1 MKKITAQYF
10 SFLLLMITLTNNGFS
25 LELNSK
31 LSGGYDSNPS
41 TLADKFDP
49 EAAIFARIRATVS
62 QKITSNLKTSISVNS
77 RRYNSDGENS
87 DTNRSKLSLKYR
99 DTIGEKMKSKLTLSA
114 DIGTFDKTYVSH
126 TTGNIGTFSGQ
137 DLSDRYD
144 YQWWSTS
151 ASLSKKI
158 TRRLTANFGSEML
171 VRDYEDYDIAGL
183 SNFDYRQLTFSTRWR
198 YRFSKSHR
206 SILNLGLSKR
216 EYDDKRELTLTG
228 TTIENSDLMYTHQN
242 VSLSHRYKF
251 NRYLTIKGSASYF
264 SQQDSG
270 QGYYDYIRLSS
281 QLAIRYKV
289 LPLSNIQLKFD
300 YRKDDYER
308 ADAQNNNQ
316 QDEGDTLSKK
326 ETRSVSLRFESQL
339 PFKMLLGKRPTK
351 SYPTLYALWQNKS
364 IEANDAN
371 YTYDRQQIQAGIL
384 FHF

>member
-1 MKKITAQYF
+1 MMAL
-10 SFLLLMITLTNNGFS
+10 SNNGFS
-25 LELNSK
+25 LTLNSNI
-31 LSGGYDSNPS
+31 SGGYDSNPS
-41 TLADKFDP
+41 TLTDKLNP
-49 EAAIFARIRATVS
+49 EAAAFSRIRATVS
-62 QKITSNLKTSISVNS
+62 QKITSSIKTKISVNS
-77 RRYNSDGENS
+77 RRYSSDGKNA
-87 DTNRSKLSLKYR
+87 DTSRSKFSLKYK
-99 DTIGEKMKSKLTLSA
+99 DKIGEKMKSTLTLSA
-114 DIGTFDKTYVSH
+114 NIGIFDKTYVSH

-151 ASLSKKI
+151 GSLSKKI
-158 TRRLTANFGSEML
+158 TRRLTANFGAKML

-206 SILNLGLSKR
+206 SILDLGLSKR

-228 TTIENSDLMYTHQN
+228 TAIENSDLMYTHQN
-242 VSLSHRYKF
+242 LSLSHRYRIT
-251 NRYLTIKGSASYF
+251 RYLTVEGTASYF

-281 QLAIRYKV
+281 QLAIRYRV
-289 LPLSNIQLKFD
+289 LPLSNIQIK
-300 YRKDDYER
+300 YNYHKDDYER
-308 ADAQNNNQ
+308 AEAQKNNA
-316 QDEGDTLSKK
+316 QDEEDTLSRK
-326 ETRSVSLRFESQL
+326 EGRTVSLRFESKL

-351 SYPTLYALWQNKS
+351 SYPTLYAQWQNKNT
-364 IEANDAN
+364 EANDEN